1 MLTQDYDN
9 YEYQDDYSQYPENL
23 DYHYNDYGNPGLKAD
38 NFYDYLG
45 QTNNQFPDSNT
56 DSFYEDPFIVNQK
69 RPPTQAPTRPP
80 TTTTTKRSR
89 WSKKKR
95 KWTPFNNHLFGRKK
109 RSVTRH
115 SNVCCFIKPNTK
127 FIKSNQFLSL
137 LHPCGIKVA
146 SSI

>member
-1 MLTQDYDN
+1 MLTQHYDD

-23 DYHYNDYGNPGLKAD
+23 DYHNNDYGNPGLPAD

-45 QTNNQFPDSNT
+45 QTNNQFPNSNT

-80 TTTTTKRSR
+80 TRTTTKRSR

-109 RSVTRH
+109 RSAPRH
-115 SNVCCFIKPNTK
+115 KVVFICQCSKMQLISFKKFIIKTCFIQYLW
-127 FIKSNQFLSL
+127 FFR
-137 LHPCGIKVA
+137 
-146 SSI
+146 